1 MLKTAQHIILKDER
15 RLGFAE
21 YGTPEGSP
29 IVYCHGS
36 QSSRL
41 EMHYDHSFAEKNN
54 LRILAVDRPGHGLSD
69 MNSEG
74 SILDFARDVKQV
86 TEHLNIDTFSVAGMS
101 AGAPF
106 ALGIA
111 YLYPKN
117 VCKAGIISGFAP
129 FSKQNKKHLTKE
141 VKFLLNVAKSA
152 PYLLCLLLKTQTKSI
167 KKNPLKSL
175 QNFTKS
181 MSKPDQKVL
190 QNDAVIAV
198 MGTMFQEAFR
208 NGSAGVAHEICKLL
222 LNDWGF
228 KINEIKVPVHFWQGE
243 QDKNVPF
250 EWAQYM
256 YKQTKNGTLTSFSD
270 EGHLIIFKHAEEIFR
285 NLKHEY

>member
-1 MLKTAQHIILKDER
+1 MIKTTQVVILKDQR

-21 YGTPEGSP
+21 YGTPEGYP

-41 EMHYDHSFAEKNN
+41 EMHYDQSFAEKNN
-54 LRILAVDRPGHGLSD
+54 LRILAIDRPGHGLSD
-69 MNSEG
+69 MNYDG

-86 TEHLNIDTFSVAGMS
+86 TEQLNIETFSVAGMS

-106 ALGIA
+106 ALGIE

-117 VCKAGIISGFAP
+117 VYKTAIISGFAP
-129 FSKQNKKHLTKE
+129 FSKQSKKHLTKE
-141 VKFLLNVAKSA
+141 VKLLLNMAKSV
-152 PYLLCLLLKTQTKSI
+152 PFILRVLLKTQTNSI
-167 KKNPLKSL
+167 KKKPRKSL

-190 QNDAVIAV
+190 QNDAVIGV
-198 MGTMFQEAFR
+198 METMFQEAFR
-208 NGSAGVAHEICKLL
+208 NGSTGVAHEICNLL
-222 LNDWGF
+222 LYDWGF
-228 KINEIKVPVHFWQGE
+228 KINEIQVPVHFLQGE

-250 EWAQYM
+250 EWAQLM
-256 YKQTKNGTLTSFSD
+256 HKQTKNGTLRSFAN

-285 NLKHEY
+285 NLKREH